1 MPIPYCTVA
10 APLTMLKALC
20 YGLLVRQPFRSTMTS
35 SASTTRRFLSS
46 VDPAV
51 LAQDWSK
58 QLLSVEDDSS
68 NNDLRAIVQATT
80 QTLPLL
86 EDASSVPFVCR
97 YRTEVI
103 HPLTTRQVFLL
114 HALKEKHASL
124 ATLRTKLL
132 ECIDSRD
139 VALQQRIQTSTSK
152 SELEDLY
159 APFKPPSKG
168 SILERIQKEHPK
180 LVEIV
185 DNLWNNPGTTLPPA
199 KSLQPQSALVHL
211 LGTKIAGHAQIVD
224 LVMEE
229 LVKHCLVKTTS
240 CSEDDTTANSKYRN
254 YHDFSCLLVRCKDFQ
269 VLAIRRG
276 VQQKAIKMA
285 FDVDGEKMKRTIQ
298 WKVRQLHPWMSRWN
312 GQVMEDAIQ
321 DAWSR
326 LLRRRGTTRL
336 WMIKC
341 KEAEER
347 AMQVFQDNLRD
358 ALLAPPLPRPLHV
371 LALDPGFKAGNKCA
385 ILDPNG
391 NVVRLETISY
401 LGSQREN
408 GMKRLGELLQN
419 VKRMMN
425 NDEQVVVAL
434 GNGSGSQEGR
444 ALLEEVSNQVGIP
457 IDIHLVNEAGASVWS
472 VTQAAKDEFP
482 NEPPSA
488 IAAVSIGRRLQNP
501 LHDLIKVPPKS
512 LGLGMYQHD
521 LSEKELDEKLHLT
534 SVDAVAT
541 VGVDINTC
549 STEILQK
556 VPGLTKL
563 ASKILKARPLLKRRD
578 LINVP
583 GLGPKTFEN
592 CAAFCRVEHGTEAL
606 DATLVHPESYDIAR
620 WLLKHF
626 NWNLSHVPSNVPP
639 REEWSTHWK
648 SLLVEASEKFGV
660 SQERI
665 LSVIENL
672 VDSMTGLD
680 PRLRNVVN
688 GTKPVASSAGSLNG
702 CVLLPPELASNA
714 TALQEACPKRGIVG
728 TVRNIAD
735 FGAFVDFGGAHGDGL
750 LHTSC
755 LGPISLD
762 SLLIGQQIGVDILNV
777 DNDRVSLGLSGLG
790 LIAAAKRPPSTI
802 SAGRAK
808 GGANSQRRKYSTFD
822 KQRSGSRKH
831 SDSSAKR
838 RKTAR

>member
-1 MPIPYCTVA
+1 
-10 APLTMLKALC
+10 MLKALC
-20 YGLLVRQPFRSTMTS
+20 YGLLVRQPLRTTMSSSSRRYLST
-35 SASTTRRFLSS
+35 
-46 VDPAV
+46 VDPSL

-58 QLLSVEDDSS
+58 HLISVDNNES
-68 NNDLRAIVQATT
+68 NQNLRAIMQATA

-103 HPLTTRQVFLL
+103 HPLTTRQVFEL
-114 HALKEKHASL
+114 HTLKQKHISL

-132 ECIDSRD
+132 DCIADKNN
-139 VALQQRIQTSTSK
+139 VALTQRIQTSTSK

-185 DNLWNNPGTTLPPA
+185 DDLWNKNPGSTKLPPA
-199 KSLQPQSALVHL
+199 QSLQPQTALVHL
-211 LGTKIAGHAQIVD
+211 LGTKIAGQAQIVD
-224 LVMEE
+224 VVMEE
-229 LVKHCLVKTTS
+229 LVKHCRVTTS
-240 CSEDDTTANSKYRN
+240 SCSNTANNNNNDNKYRN
-254 YHDFSCLLVRCKDFQ
+254 YQDFSNLLVRCKDFQ

-276 VQQKAIKMA
+276 VQQKEIKMA

-298 WKVRQLHPWMSRWN
+298 WKVRQLHPWLGSWN
-312 GQVMEDAIQ
+312 RSILEEAIQ

-336 WMIKC
+336 WMQKC

-358 ALLAPPLPRPLHV
+358 ALLAPPLPRALHV
-371 LALDPGFKAGNKCA
+371 LAVDPGFKAGNKCA

-391 NVVRLETISY
+391 KVMRLETISY
-401 LGSQREN
+401 LGNQREY
-408 GMKRLGELLQN
+408 GMKQLGQLLQT
-419 VKRMMN
+419 VKGMMN
-425 NDEQVVVAL
+425 NNEQVVVVAL

-444 ALLEEVSNQVGIP
+444 ALLQEVSNQVGIP

-482 NEPPSA
+482 NEPPAA

-521 LSEKELDEKLHLT
+521 LSEKELDEQLDLT

-541 VGVDINTC
+541 VGVNINAC

-563 ASKILKARPLLKRRD
+563 ASKIVKARPLRKRSD
-578 LINVP
+578 LLTVS

-592 CAAFCRVEHGTEAL
+592 CAAFCRVEDGPEAL

-626 NWNLSHVPSNVPP
+626 NWNLSKVPSNVPP
-639 REEWSTHWK
+639 REEWSTHWE
-648 SLLVEASEKFGV
+648 LTLVEASEKFGV

-665 LSVIENL
+665 LAVIENL
-672 VDSMTGLD
+672 VDSMSGLD
-680 PRLRNVVN
+680 PRLRNAN
-688 GTKPVASSAGSLNG
+688 DTKPVASSAGSLNE

-714 TALQEACPKRGIVG
+714 TALQKACPKRGIVG

-735 FGAFVDFGGAHGDGL
+735 FGAFVDFGGHCDGL

-755 LGPISLD
+755 LGPIRLD
-762 SLLIGQQIGVDILNV
+762 SLLIAQQIGVDILNV

-790 LIAAAKRPPSTI
+790 LTATVKKPPSKAI
-802 SAGRAK
+802 SSRAK
-808 GGANSQRRKYSTFD
+808 GGDSSQRRKYSTSD
-822 KQRSGSRKH
+822 KKRSSLKEGSG
-831 SDSSAKR
+831 SSAKR